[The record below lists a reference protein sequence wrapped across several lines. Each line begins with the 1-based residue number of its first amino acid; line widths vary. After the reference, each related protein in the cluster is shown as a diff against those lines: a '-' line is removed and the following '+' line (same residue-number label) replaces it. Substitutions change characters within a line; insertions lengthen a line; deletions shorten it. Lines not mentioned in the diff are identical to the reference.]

1 MKRCSSERGQREKR
15 FYGDGKDER
24 RRTVVATVSNWGGSA
39 LEAAAHAL
47 FPAALDDLE
56 EGVERAVL
64 EAICAAGSVDGKYVE
79 RPLSVDGMAWEPV
92 HREFYEMLW
101 GLAKGES

>member
-1 MKRCSSERGQREKR
+1 MIGLLDCLMDSALRAC
-15 FYGDGKDER
+15 DHPL
-24 RRTVVATVSNWGGSA
+24 VATVSNWGGSA

-47 FPAALDDLE
+47 FPTALDDLE

>member
-1 MKRCSSERGQREKR
+1 MSLWSCNECSGIH
-15 FYGDGKDER
+15 D
-24 RRTVVATVSNWGGSA
+24 
-39 LEAAAHAL
+39 HAL
-47 FPAALDDLE
+47 FPTALDDLE

-101 GLAKGES
+101 GLAEDKG